1 MDRRTDEEMTE
12 DEIVKRSW
20 WGRWVEKAV
29 NRGFEKMIEV
39 ECDIWRWV
47 EKEREIKR
55 WIVKK
60 MNRERKGKINRRNG
74 WMEKKEKEFENG
86 R

>member
-20 WGRWVEKAV
+20 WGRWVEKAM

-47 EKEREIKR
+47 EKERDKEMDS
-55 WIVKK
+55 KK
-60 MNRERKGKINRRNG
+60 DE
-74 WMEKKEKEFENG
+74 
-86 R
+86 